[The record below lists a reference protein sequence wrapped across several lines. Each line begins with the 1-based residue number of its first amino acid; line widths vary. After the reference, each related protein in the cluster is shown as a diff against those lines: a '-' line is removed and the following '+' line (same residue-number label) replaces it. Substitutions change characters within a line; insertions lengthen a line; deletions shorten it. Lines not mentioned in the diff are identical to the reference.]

1 MSNADRPDKRLMD
14 LALEVDAIAKSPE
27 HQRRRKLW
35 ADVMALRSTQP
46 IVNFY
51 MYRHAW
57 KELHADEMIYRE
69 GLPEF
74 IELQLRVKLAQAREV
89 PDDTPID
96 PSVYTF
102 PVYPRSR
109 RPLWG
114 LEAQY
119 ERDATSHGRRELPV
133 IETEADVEKIISPVF
148 EIDEAATTAEID
160 RASELIGG
168 ILPVWPWTDEVGS
181 SPVEPA
187 VSFRGIENLLL
198 DVYDQPQMVHRLMQK
213 ITDGIISLHQQREA
227 AGHYLAGG
235 VRGHVPY
242 HRVPAGLEKKVKGG
256 WQYIGAQSAMG
267 FSPQM
272 YAEFVHPYNYR
283 VAQTAGWV
291 YYHGCEDLSQKC
303 GIIQDLPNLRL
314 FHISPWTPPE
324 PVIQTLGNRF
334 AYEVHSHPAQI
345 VYDETLSNVREELK
359 RRCAAAKGTSHI
371 LALADVETFA
381 GRFDRII
388 HWAEMAREAAGT

>member
-1 MSNADRPDKRLMD
+1 MSNEGKPDNRLMD
-14 LALEVDAIAKSPE
+14 LALEVQAIAQSPE
-27 HQRRRKLW
+27 HQRRRTLW

-57 KELHADEMIYRE
+57 KELHQSEMIYRE

-74 IELQLRVKLAQAREV
+74 IELQLRAKLAQARDI

-96 PSVYTF
+96 PSLYIF
-102 PVYPRSR
+102 PARPANG

-114 LEAQY
+114 IEAKY
-119 ERDATSHGRRELPV
+119 ERDHDTQACRELPV
-133 IETEADVEKIISPVF
+133 IETEADVEKIVAPIF
-148 EIDEAATTAEID
+148 EIDEDATAANID

-168 ILPVWPWTDEVGS
+168 ALPVWPWTDDVGS

-187 VSFRGIENLLL
+187 VSFRGIQNLLM

-213 ITDGIISLHQQREA
+213 ITDGIISLHRQREA
-227 AGHYLAGG
+227 AGYYRARGLN
-235 VRGHVPY
+235 GHVPY
-242 HRVPAGLEKKVKGG
+242 HPVPAGLEKKLKGS
-256 WQYIGAQSAMG
+256 WQYVSAQSAMG
-267 FSPQM
+267 LSPQM
-272 YAEFVHPYNYR
+272 YAEFIHPYDCR

-303 GIIQDLPNLRL
+303 QIIRDLPNLRL

-334 AYEVHSHPAQI
+334 AYEIHSHPAQ
-345 VYDETLSNVREELK
+345 VLYDETLGNVRDELK
-359 RRCAAAKGTSHI
+359 RRCAAAKGTSHV
-371 LALADVETFA
+371 LELADVETFA
-381 GRFDRII
+381 GRFDRIVR
-388 HWAEMAREAAGT
+388 WAELAREAAGT